1 MFLKRTFPS
10 ALFYLRENEKRK
22 EKFMRNQ
29 FLSTIILSSALLSA
43 CTSYQ
48 TKPFLVET
56 TPTLPN
62 AAVEFETTITKAD
75 ESERH
80 YRWYF
85 WRADNQ
91 VEMRNPQDNSS
102 EEWTR
107 LANGQVEYSMIFH
120 DDKKTID
127 YNAVDLGMI
136 GETPNW
142 TKTTLLFSPEMMATL
157 VSDSDETLFNQTAI
171 HYKSNLPNTV
181 FEVTWLTQMQVPA
194 MIKREVNGQ
203 TITTKIVSL
212 EPAVKSMLS
221 NPAASAYDHTVFA
234 DIGDMESDPFVKSVM
249 HKLKGSHDHDHGHG
263 E

>member
-1 MFLKRTFPS
+1 
-10 ALFYLRENEKRK
+10 
-22 EKFMRNQ
+22 
-29 FLSTIILSSALLSA
+29 
-43 CTSYQ
+43 
-48 TKPFLVET
+48 
-56 TPTLPN
+56 
-62 AAVEFETTITKAD
+62 
-75 ESERH
+75 
-80 YRWYF
+80 
-85 WRADNQ
+85 
-91 VEMRNPQDNSS
+91 MRNPQDNSS

-120 DDKKTID
+120 DDKQTID

-203 TITTKIVSL
+203 VITTKIVSL

-221 NPAASAYDHTVFA
+221 NPEASAYDHNVFA
-234 DIGDMESDPFVKSVM
+234 DIGDKESDPFIKSVM

>member
-1 MFLKRTFPS
+1 
-10 ALFYLRENEKRK
+10 
-22 EKFMRNQ
+22 MRNQ
-29 FLSTIILSSALLSA
+29 FLSTIIVSSALLSA

-85 WRADNQ
+85 WRADNR

-107 LANGQVEYSMIFH
+107 LANGQVKYSMIFH

-127 YNAVDLGMI
+127 YNAVDLEMI

-142 TKTTLLFSPEMMATL
+142 TKTTLLISPEMMATL
-157 VSDSDETLFNQTAI
+157 VSDSDETLFNQKATI
-171 HYKSNLPNTV
+171 YKTNLPNIV
-181 FEVTWLTQMQVPA
+181 FEVIWLPQMQVPA

-221 NPAASAYDHTVFA
+221 NPEASAYDHGVFA
-234 DIGDMESDPFVKSVM
+234 DIGDMESVPFIKSVM

>member
-1 MFLKRTFPS
+1 
-10 ALFYLRENEKRK
+10 
-22 EKFMRNQ
+22 MRNQ
-29 FLSTIILSSALLSA
+29 FLSTIIVSSALLSA

-75 ESERH
+75 ETQRH

-85 WRADNQ
+85 WRADNR

-107 LANGQVEYSMIFH
+107 LANGQVKYSMIFH

-127 YNAVDLGMI
+127 YNAVDLEMI

-142 TKTTLLFSPEMMATL
+142 TKTTLLISPEMMATL
-157 VSDSDETLFNQTAI
+157 VSDSDETLFNQKATI
-171 HYKSNLPNTV
+171 YKTNLPNTV
-181 FEVTWLTQMQVPA
+181 FEVTWLPQMQVPA

-203 TITTKIVSL
+203 SITTKIVSL

-221 NPAASAYDHTVFA
+221 NPEASAYDHGVFA
-234 DIGDMESDPFVKSVM
+234 DIGDMESVPFIKSVM